1 MYKVNPCID
10 DFQLDQNRTCSIC
23 DRVVVDLTNASED
36 EVIELYRANNGN
48 LCGSVKSSYFNRSY
62 YLAPFKRFAFSL
74 LLVFG
79 SSLFVLDACAQDS
92 IQAIQQEVNLDSS
105 YNADSLLIKGK
116 VLDENGEAI
125 FSAKVYFEEGGS
137 MYGSITN
144 FDGEYQIKLADY
156 KWKNDRLTLKV
167 KSIQYGSQEV
177 EIYKKNKQSYTVNFE
192 MSESELNL
200 MGFIIMDHHS
210 ISKDPDAHR
219 STTITSEE
227 IKRLPRK

>member
-1 MYKVNPCID
+1 
-10 DFQLDQNRTCSIC
+10 
-23 DRVVVDLTNASED
+23 
-36 EVIELYRANNGN
+36 
-48 LCGSVKSSYFNRSY
+48 
-62 YLAPFKRFAFSL
+62 
-74 LLVFG
+74 
-79 SSLFVLDACAQDS
+79 
-92 IQAIQQEVNLDSS
+92 LDSS